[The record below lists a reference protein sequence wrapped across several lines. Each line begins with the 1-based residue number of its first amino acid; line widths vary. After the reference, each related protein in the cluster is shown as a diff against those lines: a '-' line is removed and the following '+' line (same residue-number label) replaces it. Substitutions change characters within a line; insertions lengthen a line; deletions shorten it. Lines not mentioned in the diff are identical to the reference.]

1 MSEARLPA
9 SMGGAVDLSAL
20 AARHEQPAAAPASGG
35 APGGVP
41 SAIID
46 VTDADFA
53 QVVELSNRVP
63 VIIDI
68 WAEWCGP
75 CKQLSPV
82 LERLIEGHGG
92 RLVLAKVD
100 ADANPQLVQAFN
112 AQSIPTVAAVIG
124 GRPAPL
130 FTGALPEEQVKDV
143 LEQVLAFAEQ
153 QGITG
158 RVPVGDGEEAP
169 AEPAPEPVPP
179 LHQEAYDALEIGDL
193 PAAIAA
199 FEKAIA
205 QNPRDAEAIAGLAQV
220 SLLSRL
226 QGKSADEVRAAA
238 AADPRD
244 IDAQMLAAD
253 LDLSGGHVE
262 DAFLRLL
269 ELMATLSGDEK
280 QDVRLRLLDHFEIV
294 GLDDPRVVAARKRL
308 TALLY

>member
-9 SMGGAVDLSAL
+9 SMAGAVDLSAL
-20 AARHEQPAAAPASGG
+20 AARHDAPPAAAPSGS
-35 APGGVP
+35 V
-41 SAIID
+41 SSVVID
-46 VTDADFA
+46 VTDADFG

-82 LERLIEGHGG
+82 LERLVESHRG

-130 FTGALPEEQVKDV
+130 FTGALPEEQVRDV

-158 RVPVGDGEEAP
+158 SVPMGEPGEGEP
-169 AEPAPEPVPP
+169 EPAAEPVPP
-179 LHQEAYDALEIGDL
+179 LHQEAYDALERGDL
-193 PAAIAA
+193 DAAVAA

-205 QNPRDAEAIAGLAQV
+205 QNPRDTDAIAGLAQV
-220 SLLSRL
+220 NLLARL
-226 QGKSADEVRAAA
+226 QGRSADDVRAAA
-238 AADPRD
+238 AADPTD
-244 IDAQMLAAD
+244 VDAQLLAAD

-269 ELMATLSGDEK
+269 DLMATLSGDAK

-294 GLDDPRVVAARKRL
+294 GLDDPRVAAARKRL

>member
-20 AARHEQPAAAPASGG
+20 AARREQAAPGQAATADGG
-35 APGGVP
+35 AVGV
-41 SAIID
+41 IVD
-46 VTDADFA
+46 VTDADFG

-63 VIIDI
+63 VIVDI

-82 LERLIEGHGG
+82 LERLVQGMGG
-92 RLVLAKVD
+92 RMVLAKVD
-100 ADANPQLVQAFN
+100 ADSNPQLVQAFN
-112 AQSIPTVAAVIG
+112 AQSIPTVAAVIA

-158 RVPVGDGEEAP
+158 SVPTGDAAP
-169 AEPAPEPVPP
+169 ADAEPTPEPMPP
-179 LHQEAYDALEIGDL
+179 LHQEAYDALDAGDL
-193 PAAIAA
+193 DAAIAA

-205 QNPRDAEAIAGLAQV
+205 QNPRDADAIAGLAQV
-220 SLLSRL
+220 NLLARL
-226 QGKSADEVRAAA
+226 RGRIAEEVRAAA
-238 AADPRD
+238 AANPDD
-244 IDAQMLAAD
+244 VEAQLLAAD
-253 LDLSGGHVE
+253 LDLSGGHVH

-269 ELMATLSGDEK
+269 DLMATLSKDEK
-280 QDVRLRLLDHFEIV
+280 QDVRRRLLDHFEIV
-294 GLDDPRVVAARKRL
+294 GGDDPRVIAARKRL
-308 TALLY
+308 TTLLY